1 MTALRLPILS
11 AAVLLSLAACGRE
24 SVNPPTDPASPVTA
38 REGAAPPPPPP
49 AEVGAVL
56 PGSGAASFVG
66 RWAAEPAWC
75 AAPRGAERPIDITPT
90 RFEGYENS
98 CSIDRIDERAGGYD
112 AALTCDAEG
121 MRSQERV
128 RLEVQGD
135 ALRLTWP
142 DRNGA
147 VVLLTRC
154 GAENRPAGAD

>member
-1 MTALRLPILS
+1 MTRATLP
-11 AAVLLSLAACGRE
+11 VLPVVLALSLAACGRE
-24 SVNPPTDPASPVTA
+24 EVNPPTDPAPPISVPDT
-38 REGAAPPPPPP
+38 AAPPATP
-49 AEVGAVL
+49 AEVGASL
-56 PGSGAASFVG
+56 PGSGPARFVG

-75 AAPRGAERPIDITPT
+75 ANPSGAERPVEITPT

-98 CSIDRIDERAGGYD
+98 CAIDRIDERTGGYD
-112 AALTCDAEG
+112 LALTCTAEG

-128 RLEVQGD
+128 RLEAQGD

-154 GAENRPAGAD
+154 GAKDAADGAR